1 MYRCKNCG
9 KLRHDGDDVY
19 YIDKPYF
26 RYQLPCCSEECA
38 KEVKE
43 VEINRLKNEMERY
56 INSSIEK
63 DIW

>member
-43 VEINRLKNEMERY
+43 AEMNRLKIELERY
-56 INSSIEK
+56 INSPIEK
-63 DIW
+63 DVW